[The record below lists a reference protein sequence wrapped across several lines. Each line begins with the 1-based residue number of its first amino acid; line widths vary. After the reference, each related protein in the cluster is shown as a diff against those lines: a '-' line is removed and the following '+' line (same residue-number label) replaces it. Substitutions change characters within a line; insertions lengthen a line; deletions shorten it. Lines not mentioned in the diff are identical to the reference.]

1 MIEHTSKVDLPDDEP
16 PSPPDELPTRAG
28 ATLEDIGRLMLFL
41 SVVGGGVGI
50 FAFGRIPTVTSW
62 GISYDWHPIVV
73 FAVLISSVW
82 AVALSWAVYRA
93 GTTLRW
99 LEAIGRKLEIK

>member
-1 MIEHTSKVDLPDDEP
+1 MIEHTSKVDVPDDEP
-16 PSPPDELPTRAG
+16 PSAPDDLPIRAG
-28 ATLEDIGRLMLFL
+28 DTLEEIGRLMLFL
-41 SVVGGGVGI
+41 SVVAGGVGI

-62 GISYDWHPIVV
+62 GISYEWHPLAVL
-73 FAVLISSVW
+73 AVLIGAVW

-99 LEAIGRKLEIK
+99 IEAIGRKLDIK